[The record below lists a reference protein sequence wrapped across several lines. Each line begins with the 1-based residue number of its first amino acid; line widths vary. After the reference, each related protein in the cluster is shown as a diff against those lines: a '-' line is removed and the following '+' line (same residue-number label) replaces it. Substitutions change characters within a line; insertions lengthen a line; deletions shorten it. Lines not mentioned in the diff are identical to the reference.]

1 MADKNKKDKK
11 QPRGEDT
18 AEHITVDQS
27 PSDARRFGESRRR
40 LPLAALVVLLALI
53 GVGVYF
59 AWPAIEDSVQTAP
72 PEEVTAS
79 AEPEPAVEPVPA
91 LAAPPEPSP
100 ALTALSEQVAALE
113 SALTAQSAALKRAEA
128 ALAAATALPP
138 EPDLTPVA
146 DAMARL
152 EDMEK
157 RLSDSQAAAQA
168 AAAAAATANGEAG
181 VSAGAIDFQTLERL
195 EALERGIASIETDTA
210 AAEIDE
216 LRAELTGLREQIAA
230 LSQSSETMD
239 LREVESGRTMLLV
252 LSYTRLSRAAAGP
265 APFAREAEAFAAA
278 ARAEGEPGIAFD
290 NALAQLAAHALGGTP
305 THAELVARFDQVALA
320 VVQADVEAEDQGWV
334 DATIGRLRRIVTVRR
349 VGGDIAADSL
359 EGRLSALHLALSG
372 GDLAGAVTLA
382 DALPAK
388 SRRGAEDWLRDA
400 RARLAVEQAL
410 GVLEAEITER
420 VAARWSPE
428 ARSGE

>member
-1 MADKNKKDKK
+1 MADKNKRDKK

-18 AEHITVDQS
+18 AEQITVDET
-27 PSDARRFGESRRR
+27 PSETRRFGDSRRR
-40 LPLAALVVLLALI
+40 LPLAALVVLLALV
-53 GVGVYF
+53 GVGIYF
-59 AWPAIEDSVQTAP
+59 AWPSIQDRVETAP
-72 PEEVTAS
+72 PEEPTAS
-79 AEPEPAVEPVPA
+79 TEPEPVAASEPAP
-91 LAAPPEPSP
+91 AAPPEPSP
-100 ALTALSEQVAALE
+100 ALMALEEQVAALE
-113 SALTAQSAALKRAEA
+113 NALAEQSAALKHAEA
-128 ALAAATALPP
+128 ALTAAATALPP
-138 EPDLTPVA
+138 EPDLAPVA

-168 AAAAAATANGEAG
+168 TVAAAAANREES
-181 VSAGAIDFQTLERL
+181 VSATAIDFQTLERL
-195 EALERGIASIETDTA
+195 DALERGLATIDTGA
-210 AAEIDE
+210 DAAEIDA
-216 LRAELTGLREQIAA
+216 LRAKLAELGDEIATLR
-230 LSQSSETMD
+230 QSSEAMD
-239 LREVESGRTMLLV
+239 LRDVESGRTMMMV

-265 APFAREAEAFAAA
+265 APFAREAEAFSAA
-278 ARAEGEPGIAFD
+278 ARAKGEPGIAFD
-290 NALAQLAAHALGGTP
+290 NAMAQLAAHALGGAS
-305 THAELVARFDQVALA
+305 THAELAGRFDDVALA
-320 VVQADVEAEDQGWV
+320 VVQADAEAEDQGWV

-359 EGRLSALHLALSG
+359 EGRLSALHQALSA

-410 GVLEAEITER
+410 GLLEGEMAKR
-420 VAARWSPE
+420 VAARWSPG